1 MVLEEIM
8 TDNRLV
14 RVGGYFA
21 LIVAVM
27 QVVGN
32 ALHPPIP
39 DGTVDA
45 LTVIHNTALWIPVHV
60 IITIS
65 YFMFIPFVI
74 GASAAFQDK
83 NSPLILAAKAL
94 VIAGATIGAVQILTH
109 LTYFKYLADTYFGT
123 SDAALQQMITFNYE
137 AFWPYA
143 VALEIAHLCA
153 IFISVSLFGIAML
166 SDSQFAR
173 WMAYTGIAGGLIA
186 TFGILSS
193 KIIFNNDIIFGVS
206 LLPLVIWIFAVGLRL
221 LRLSPASQKVG
232 VVRREQ
238 AA

>member
-1 MVLEEIM
+1 MS
-8 TDNRLV
+8 DSRLI

-39 DGTVDA
+39 DTTVDA
-45 LTVIHNTALWIPVHV
+45 LTVIHNTALWVPVHV

-65 YFMFIPFVI
+65 YFMFIPFVV
-74 GASAAFQDK
+74 GATAAFKDK
-83 NSPLILAAKAL
+83 ESPLILAARAL
-94 VIAGATIGAVQILTH
+94 VIAGATIGVVQILTH
-109 LTYFKYLADTYFGT
+109 LTYFKYLADTYFVT
-123 SDAALQQMITFNYE
+123 ADPAIQQMVIFSYE
-137 AFWPYA
+137 SFWPYS
-143 VALEIAHLCA
+143 VAMEIAHLCA
-153 IFISVSLFGIAML
+153 IFISVTLYGIAML
-166 SDSQFAR
+166 SDTQFAK
-173 WMAYTGIAGGLIA
+173 WMSYTGIAGGLIA

-193 KIIFNNDIIFGVS
+193 KIIFNNDIIFGLS

-221 LRLSPASQKVG
+221 LRLSPAVQRAEVS
-232 VVRREQ
+232 RREQ

>member
-1 MVLEEIM
+1 MN
-8 TDNRLV
+8 DNRLV

-39 DGTVDA
+39 APTVEA
-45 LTVIHNTALWIPVHV
+45 LTVMHNTALWVPVHL
-60 IITIS
+60 IITLS

-74 GASAAFQDK
+74 GAAAAYQDK
-83 NSPLILAAKAL
+83 ASPIVQTAKSL
-94 VIAGATIGAVQILTH
+94 VIVGAGLGAAQILTH
-109 LTYFKYLADTYFGT
+109 LTYFKYLADSYFAT
-123 SDAALQQMITFNYE
+123 ADPATQQMIVFSYE
-137 AFWPYA
+137 GFWPYA

-153 IFISVSLFGIAML
+153 IFIAVFLFGIAML
-166 SDSQFAR
+166 NESAFPR
-173 WMAYTGIAGGLIA
+173 WMAYTGIAGGAIA
-186 TFGILSS
+186 TLGIVSS
-193 KIIFNNDIIFGVS
+193 KVVFNNDIIFGLS
-206 LLPLVIWIFAVGLRL
+206 LLPLVIWIFAVGLHL
-221 LRLSPASQKVG
+221 LRLKPTTQKVE

>member
-1 MVLEEIM
+1 MN
-8 TDNRLV
+8 DSRLV

-27 QVVGN
+27 QVIGN
-32 ALHPPIP
+32 GLHPPIP
-39 DGTVDA
+39 DPTVEA
-45 LTVIHNTALWIPVHV
+45 LTVIHNTTYWVPVHV

-83 NSPLILAAKAL
+83 GSPLVLAAKAL

-109 LTYFKYLADTYFGT
+109 LTYFKYLADTYFT
-123 SDAALQQMITFNYE
+123 TADPAIQQMVVFNYE

-153 IFISVSLFGIAML
+153 IFISVSLFGIVML
-166 SDSQFAR
+166 SDNQFAR
-173 WMAYTGIAGGLIA
+173 WMAYTGIAGGAIA
-186 TFGILSS
+186 TLGILSS

-221 LRLSPASQKVG
+221 LRLTPTIQKAEAA
-232 VVRREQ
+232 RREQ